1 MIEDLSGP
9 NRGRLE
15 KKPLPVELL
24 VIFLLVAI
32 IPSLVCI
39 GVHRSA
45 WKKILVREILNRNY
59 QVAETIA
66 FELHA
71 SLKNTR
77 KILETTARYPDVRRM
92 GITVLSSVLSTLY
105 QTHSTIFTA
114 LYVVDRHGNQLLNV
128 TNAPEAF
135 SDASSAVWYRNVVQG
150 TYSNY
155 TSNPYVSRATGNPS
169 ITMAALVR
177 GDMYKVEA
185 VLAAEVDLTHLW
197 SMLKSITIGE
207 SGFVYVVDHRG
218 RVICHPREDK
228 VDTEDES
235 FKLIVDKMNISEG
248 PTGPFLIDSGT
259 TEQLVAC
266 VPLSKFDELRAP
278 SWVVMVVQPL
288 EEIYTEERPKE
299 LRWTD
304 GILIAAS
311 ILMGLGAAG
320 LFLRRLT

>member
-1 MIEDLSGP
+1 
-9 NRGRLE
+9 
-15 KKPLPVELL
+15 
-24 VIFLLVAI
+24 
-32 IPSLVCI
+32 
-39 GVHRSA
+39 
-45 WKKILVREILNRNY
+45 
-59 QVAETIA
+59 
-66 FELHA
+66 
-71 SLKNTR
+71 
-77 KILETTARYPDVRRM
+77 
-92 GITVLSSVLSTLY
+92 
-105 QTHSTIFTA
+105 
-114 LYVVDRHGNQLLNV
+114 
-128 TNAPEAF
+128 
-135 SDASSAVWYRNVVQG
+135 
-150 TYSNY
+150 
-155 TSNPYVSRATGNPS
+155 
-169 ITMAALVR
+169 
-177 GDMYKVEA
+177 
-185 VLAAEVDLTHLW
+185 
-197 SMLKSITIGE
+197 
-207 SGFVYVVDHRG
+207 
-218 RVICHPREDK
+218 VICHPREDK